1 MRIQSVSRLAL
12 AALSLSVLLG
22 CPVRNI
28 PRPPSSPV
36 PSPLPPPTEPC
47 GKLAPFELRAPTEKL
62 LTTEQP
68 VAGEYIVVLKA
79 PAPGEKA
86 LQPSLVA
93 ERLMS
98 RYGGRSFLTYEHAL
112 RGFASRMS
120 AEQARALSADP
131 EVAYVV
137 ENGVVSIKESQPDA
151 TWGIDRVDQ
160 RELPLNKTYQYNA
173 SGKGVHA
180 YIIDTGIRITH
191 TEFGGRAEHSFDV
204 FDDGK
209 KGDDCNGHGTHVAA
223 TVGGNLYGIAKGVK
237 LHAVRVLNCSGSG
250 SIAGVI
256 AGVDW
261 VTNNRELPAVA
272 NMSLGG
278 GSNQALDDALRRSI
292 AAGVSYV
299 VAAGNENQDAC
310 SRSPARTPE
319 AITVG
324 ASTNTD
330 QRASFSNW
338 GRCVDVFAPGAQ
350 IVSAWPSDDN
360 STRALNGTSMATPH
374 VAGVA
379 ALFLERNPA
388 AAPAALAS
396 ALVDN
401 ATPDKVAD
409 VKCAPNR
416 LMYSGFIGA
425 PTSTPT
431 VKTVNDGK

>member
-1 MRIQSVSRLAL
+1 MRFQSVSRMAL
-12 AALSLSVLLG
+12 SALSLSLLLG
-22 CPVRNI
+22 CPSKNI
-28 PRPPSSPV
+28 PNPMDPS
-36 PSPLPPPTEPC
+36 PTEPC
-47 GKLAPFELRAPTEKL
+47 AQVTNVEAQRSTEKFL
-62 LTTEQP
+62 IAEQP
-68 VAGEYIVVLKA
+68 LAGEYIVVLKA
-79 PAPGEKA
+79 PAPGERA
-86 LQPSLVA
+86 LSPSMVA
-93 ERLMS
+93 ESLTS
-98 RYGGRSFLTYEHAL
+98 RYGGRVFLTYEHAL

-120 AEQARALSADP
+120 GEQARALSADP

-173 SGKGVHA
+173 NGKGVHA

-191 TEFGGRAEHSFDV
+191 SEFGGRAEHSFDA
-204 FDDGK
+204 FDDGE
-209 KGDDCNGHGTHVAA
+209 KGNDCNGHGTHVAA
-223 TVGGNLYGIAKGVK
+223 TVGGGLYGIAKGVR

-261 VTNNRELPAVA
+261 VTNNRQLPAVA

-278 GSNQALDDALRRSI
+278 GKNQALDDALRRSI
-292 AAGVSYV
+292 AAGITYV

-310 SRSPARTPE
+310 ARSPARTAE

-324 ASTNTD
+324 ATTD
-330 QRASFSNW
+330 ADRRASFSNW
-338 GRCVDVFAPGAQ
+338 GSCVDVFAPGAQ
-350 IVSAWPSDDN
+350 IVSAWPTDDH

-379 ALFLERNPA
+379 ALFLERNPTA
-388 AAPAALAS
+388 TPDAVAS
-396 ALVDN
+396 ALVNN

-409 VKCAPNR
+409 AKCAPNR
-416 LMYSGFIGA
+416 LMYSGFLGA
-425 PTSTPT
+425 SSTPSSAR
-431 VKTVNDGK
+431 